1 MKLWDELLPQAEVT
15 LNMLR
20 SSALSV
26 HVSAYQHLRGA
37 WDWNRY
43 PLAPLGMLVVT
54 HDSADQRASWADL
67 FILDR
72 PYIIIELIESI
83 AFEPIGLE
91 IRTQSHGTR
100 TQNF

>member
-1 MKLWDELLPQAEVT
+1 MKLSDELLPQPEVT

-26 HVSAYQHLRGA
+26 HAPAYQHLRGA

-54 HDSADQRASWADL
+54 HDSGHR
-67 FILDR
+67 
-72 PYIIIELIESI
+72 
-83 AFEPIGLE
+83 GLTMAKKQFYLGPSMHHYRTHRVHC
-91 IRTQSHGTR
+91 IRT
-100 TQNF
+100 N